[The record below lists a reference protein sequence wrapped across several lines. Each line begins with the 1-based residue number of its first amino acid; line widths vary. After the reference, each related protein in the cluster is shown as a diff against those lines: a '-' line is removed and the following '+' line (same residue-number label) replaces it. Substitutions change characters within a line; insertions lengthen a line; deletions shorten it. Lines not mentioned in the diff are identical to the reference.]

1 MNRSVR
7 RSGGSQMRLNAALV
21 MLTLL
26 SFPALFC
33 AAEESP
39 DLVPPDPELEMAAP
53 QDPVEPGESRLTRA
67 DLEAW
72 LDGFM
77 TYALPRGD
85 IAGGVVVVV
94 KDGDVL
100 LKKGYGFADV
110 EAQKPVDPDLTLFRP
125 GSVSKLVTW
134 TAVMQQVEQGR
145 LELDTDVNTWLDFQI
160 PERDG
165 QPVTL
170 RNIMTHT
177 TGFEEQVK
185 GLMGAGDEVADL
197 GEHLRSWVP
206 ERIFPPGETPAYSN
220 WATALAGYL
229 VERVSGMS
237 FDDYVDEN
245 IFAPLEM
252 THSTFRQPLP
262 ERLEEHM
269 ATGYPRASEP
279 GKPFEVIGG
288 LAPAGA
294 MSSPGADMGNFMIA
308 HLQKGAFR
316 SNRILAEETA
326 ELMHG
331 TPLTILPD
339 VNRMLL
345 GFYET
350 NRNGRRV
357 IAHGGDT
364 QWFHSYLHLFIDDG
378 VGIYM
383 SFNSSGKE
391 GAVGALRNSLFQQF
405 ADRYLPGDQQDGDVD
420 EDTALEHARMIAGS
434 YGNSRRSES
443 NFFGILN
450 LLGTVKVVA
459 NEDGTIS
466 LPLVAQLGG
475 ADRWREIEPFLWREV
490 NGKNLLAAEVADGR
504 IVRFSFDAVSPF
516 MMFEPVPAHK
526 SPGWLL
532 PALIAGFGALVLT
545 TLAWPAAALIRRHYG
560 ARYSLAGRDAKAHWW
575 VRTLAVAVAALCIAW
590 GVTVSMM
597 LTDLSLLSPDLD
609 GWLWVLQVLSL
620 VLFVGGAI
628 IGLWNAWVV
637 LTGNRRLVAK
647 LWAVVLAL
655 SFLAIL
661 WVALVYDLIAFDVN
675 Y

>member
-1 MNRSVR
+1 
-7 RSGGSQMRLNAALV
+7 MRLIPALTT
-21 MLTLL
+21 LILL
-26 SFPALFC
+26 SLPPLD
-33 AAEESP
+33 AAAQESP
-39 DLVPPDPELEMAAP
+39 DLLPPAPEVDLTAP
-53 QDPVEPGESRLTRA
+53 ADPVEATESRLTRT

-94 KDGDVL
+94 KDGEVL

-110 EAQKPVDPDLTLFRP
+110 EAQTPVDPDLTLFRP

-134 TAVMQQVEQGR
+134 TAVMQQVEEGR
-145 LELDTDVNTWLDFQI
+145 LDLDADINPYLDFEI

-170 RNIMTHT
+170 RNVMTHT

-185 GLMGAGDEVADL
+185 GLMGVGDEVADL
-197 GEHLRSWVP
+197 GEHLKTWVP
-206 ERIFPPGETPAYSN
+206 ERIFPPGQTPAYSN
-220 WATALAGYL
+220 WSTALAGYL
-229 VERVSGMS
+229 VERVSGMP

-245 IFAPLEM
+245 IFAPLGM

-262 ERLEEHM
+262 ERLEPYM
-269 ATGYPRASEP
+269 SKGYPRASEP
-279 GKPFEVIGG
+279 ARPFEIIGG
-288 LAPAGA
+288 LAPAGS
-294 MSSPGADMGNFMIA
+294 MSSSGADMANFMIA
-308 HLQKGAFR
+308 HLQKGAFG
-316 SNRILAEETA
+316 SNRILAEATA
-326 ELMHG
+326 EMMHG
-331 TPLTILPD
+331 TALTILPE
-339 VNRMLL
+339 VNRMML

-378 VGIYM
+378 VGIFM

-391 GAVGALRNSLFQQF
+391 GAVGALRTLLFQQF
-405 ADRYLPGDQQDGDVD
+405 ADRYLPGESMEGAVD
-420 EDTALEHARMIAGS
+420 EDTALAHARMIAGS

-443 NFFGILN
+443 SFFSILN
-450 LLGTVKVVA
+450 LFGTVKVVS

-466 LPLVAQLGG
+466 VPLVAQLGG
-475 ADRWREIEPFLWREV
+475 ADRWREVQPFVWREA
-490 NGKNLLAAEVADGR
+490 NGKDLLAAEVADGR
-504 IVRFSFDAVSPF
+504 VVRFSFDAVSPF
-516 MMFEPVPAHK
+516 MMFEPVAAHK

-532 PALIAGFGALVLT
+532 PAVVAGFIALVLT
-545 TLAWPAAALIRRHYG
+545 ALAWPTSALVRRHYG
-560 ARYSLAGRDAKAHWW
+560 ARYGLTGVDAKAHRW
-575 VRTLAVAVAALCIAW
+575 VRTLAVAVVAVCIAW
-590 GVTVSMM
+590 GVTISMM
-597 LTDLSLLSPDLD
+597 LEDFSLLSPDLD
-609 GWLWVLQVLSL
+609 GWIFTLQMLSL
-620 VLFVGGAI
+620 VLFVAGAVVGI
-628 IGLWNAWVV
+628 WNTWVV
-637 LTGNRRLVAK
+637 FRSGRRRLAR